1 MTSVFNGSSQQG
13 SILSLL
19 KAATSPR
26 KNATSGQQA
35 STAVIDM
42 IAKSDPE
49 KARQLKEQQEKSG
62 NIMQQLQS
70 MKSDQKAERKEAA
83 RQMVEQLKKQI
94 QALRMMAAGDPKAAA
109 KRAAQL
115 ARELA
120 NATKEYASAGGNTG
134 DLGGVST
141 PAAQSAPM
149 QQDNTAAEQQS
160 ATNTPPAADT
170 SDQTLAPPASTDSDT
185 PAQDSTAQGAPT
197 ARDIVNEKIA
207 EANKSQAEREADNL
221 FSNDVRKLLNDLKQI
236 IKSAQQK
243 MRDGGESGE
252 TQDTRDAQ
260 KALREVEKSLAD
272 ITGGGNAGVFSAVN
286 ITI

>member
-62 NIMQQLQS
+62 SILQQLQS

-83 RQMVEQLKKQI
+83 RQKVEQLKKQI

-149 QQDNTAAEQQS
+149 QQENTAAEQQS
-160 ATNTPPAADT
+160 ATNTPPAADI
-170 SDQTLAPPASTDSDT
+170 SDQTLTPPASTDSDT
-185 PAQDSTAQGAPT
+185 PAQDSIAKSAPT

-243 MRDGGESGE
+243 LRDGGETGE
-252 TQDTRDAQ
+252 SQDASDAQ
-260 KALREVEKSLAD
+260 KALREAELSLGD
-272 ITGGGNAGVFSAVN
+272 IASGGTDGAFNAIN
-286 ITI
+286 ITV